1 MESPI
6 LSTVTEVAAP
16 REAASVPQPPAPAV
30 PPPVRPKRRFL
41 LVLLLAAAA
50 LLVLGVVVL
59 EKSRQRR
66 ERATLRQTTRVALVE
81 QKDFVRTLRVHG
93 IVEAVASHTIAAPR
107 LSGQG
112 LGSLIITKLVKNG
125 SAVKRGDLLAEFDR
139 QAQLNNVIDKQAAY
153 RDLVEQ
159 IKKKQADQASARAA
173 DETQLKQ
180 ADDAEKTAELE
191 VAKNEILSQIDAEKN
206 LLNLEEAKANLQQ
219 LRKTF
224 ELKRRSAQADLRIL
238 EIQRDRASAAMHWA
252 QGNSKKMVVESSLDG
267 VAVVNSTWKGGTMS
281 DIQEGDEVR
290 AGMSLLQVV
299 DPSRMQVRARIN
311 QADIGELHAGLPVR
325 ISLDAYP
332 ELSFPGRLESIGAV
346 AQASSFSQKVRSFIV
361 LFSVNGADARLLPD
375 LSAAVD
381 IELERQK
388 GQLVAP
394 RDAIVR
400 ENDHT
405 YVMADN
411 GSSFEKRE
419 VKTGAGNDVEEVI
432 VSGVERDAIVL
443 RNPN

>member
-1 MESPI
+1 
-6 LSTVTEVAAP
+6 
-16 REAASVPQPPAPAV
+16 
-30 PPPVRPKRRFL
+30 
-41 LVLLLAAAA
+41 LATAA
-50 LLVLGVVVL
+50 LLVLSVVVF
-59 EKSRQRR
+59 EKSRQRQ
-66 ERATLRQTTRVALVE
+66 ERATLRQTTRIALVE

-125 SAVKRGDLLAEFDR
+125 SAVKRGDLLVEFDR

-159 IKKKQADQASARAA
+159 IKKKQADQAAARAA

-180 ADDAEKTAELE
+180 AEDAEKTAELE

-224 ELKRRSAQADLRIL
+224 ELKRRSALADLRIL

-252 QGNSKKMVVESSLDG
+252 QDNSKKMVVESSLDG

-381 IELERQK
+381 IELQRQK

-405 YVMADN
+405 YVVADN

-419 VKTGAGNDVEEVI
+419 VKTGAVNDVEEVI